1 MPESLAQKI
10 VRGHEALKKRKSS
23 FEQSL
28 EDISFYVLPEYE
40 NQDEVSDSDD
50 YPKRPVSS
58 VATNASIKLGGNLYS
73 FTYQHGQRNFSLRS
87 LDSDASEEM
96 ESWLQSATNAANEA
110 LQNSNFSEAYGE
122 MCHLMSTF
130 GTGSM
135 SVEYN
140 PTREELHFRNHPI
153 NGNIFVIEN
162 SYGVIDGFSRE
173 IVYTPSAA
181 IEAYGAGN
189 LPSNIVE
196 AANDPSRIAEQ
207 FTFIHQV
214 TRNPKYDSSKPT
226 SKQMPF
232 KSTHVAKSEFEIV
245 KESGFRTNPMVFPR
259 FIKVRNFPY
268 GYGSGHLAL
277 PSIRQINR
285 AEDDYIG
292 AIEMEAYPTTF
303 VSDDEA
309 AETAEIAPRA
319 INYVDMTQGPPV
331 QMKIGG
337 NSRTLLERI
346 MQLTG
351 QIKEQFFIDV
361 FMSLSQRYNTGRTAT
376 EVNEITEE
384 KLSSI
389 GPMVSRLRS
398 ECWSPMIERIIGLM
412 VENGIIPI
420 PPVDDAS
427 SFRVVYTSRIDSQLA
442 SIRANETLRAAN
454 EAAGLLALKGQSP
467 ELASVVR
474 LEDAAERLLKDRNLD
489 RDFLISKRER
499 QEIQQAAMAAEDERR
514 QQEMLN
520 KQVAQIDP
528 NRAPQP
534 GSIADQLNDLGPGI

>member
-1 MPESLAQKI
+1 MPLSREQKI
-10 VRGHEALKKRKSS
+10 VQGHEALKQRKGT
-23 FEQSL
+23 FEESL

-40 NQDEVSDSDD
+40 NQDEVSEGDD
-50 YPKRPVSS
+50 YPSRPCSS

-87 LDSDASEEM
+87 MEQDADDQM
-96 ESWLQSATNAANEA
+96 ESWLQNATNVANEA
-110 LQNSNFSEAYGE
+110 IQNSNFSEAYGE

-130 GTGSM
+130 GTGSL
-135 SVEYN
+135 SIEYN
-140 PTREELHFRNHPI
+140 PTRKELFFRNHPI
-153 NGNIFVIEN
+153 NGNLFLIED
-162 SYGVIDGFSRE
+162 SYGVINGFSRE
-173 IVYTPSAA
+173 IVYTSTAA
-181 IEAYGAGN
+181 IEAYGAEN
-189 LPSNIVE
+189 LPVDIVE
-196 AANDPSRIAEQ
+196 AANDPSRIAET

-214 TRNPKYDSSKPT
+214 TKNPKYDPSKIN

-232 KSTHVAKSEFEIV
+232 LSTHVTMDDPTII

-277 PSIRQINR
+277 PSIRQINQ
-285 AEDDYIG
+285 AEDDYIK
-292 AIEMEAYPTTF
+292 AIEMEAFPTTF

-346 MQLTG
+346 VQLGG

-361 FMSLSQRYNTGRTAT
+361 FLSLSQRYNTGRTAT

-398 ECWSPMIERIIGLM
+398 ECWSPMIERIIQLLID
-412 VENGIIPI
+412 NGQIPV
-420 PPVDDAS
+420 PPGEMES
-427 SFRVVYTSRIDSQLA
+427 NFRVVYTSRIDSQLA

-454 EAAGLLALKGQSP
+454 EAAGLLALKAQSP
-467 ELASVVR
+467 ELATVVR

-489 RDFLISKRER
+489 RDFLITKRER
-499 QEIQQAAMAAEDERR
+499 ESIQEAQAAAMQAEKEQQQAA
-514 QQEMLN
+514 
-520 KQVAQIDP
+520 AQIAPIDP
-528 NRAPQP
+528 NKAPQP
-534 GSIADQLNDLGPGI
+534 GSIVDQLNNLGPQI